1 MNDFLYEI
9 LGDQIGENQKV
20 MREYFKLDQDDGSA
34 DDITQ
39 IDIVDV
45 ITANAEK
52 YNLNNLFFKSMQKTS
67 FYDEVK
73 NIGIS

>member
-1 MNDFLYEI
+1 
-9 LGDQIGENQKV
+9 